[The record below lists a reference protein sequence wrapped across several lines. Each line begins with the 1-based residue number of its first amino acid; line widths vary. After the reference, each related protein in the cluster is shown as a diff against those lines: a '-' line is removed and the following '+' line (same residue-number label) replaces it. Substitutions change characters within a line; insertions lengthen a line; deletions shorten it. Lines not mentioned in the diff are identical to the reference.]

1 MQGVGPG
8 TLLGGRYAVTLRTS
22 EASSH
27 ERWRASDH
35 TLEREVVLVCFPAS
49 SPIASAVLDAAR
61 RAAGVED
68 PRLVRVLDVGTDQGV
83 AFVVEEP
90 LTGAMP
96 LSHLLQSGGLPAQ
109 EVRRLVGE
117 TASALDKASHRGLHH
132 LALTPSTVLRMSDGS
147 VKVRGLATEAVLT
160 GADRISD
167 EQASR
172 ADAVGL
178 VKITYAGLTGR
189 WPAVSVDGGLVGP
202 GPAAGTGLEDAP
214 PVVGGVAAPSEIV
227 TGVPNDLDLICRMT
241 LSTAGGRRGPL
252 SPGDLAMQIAPWPSG
267 PPQSDGASG
276 IRLPAP
282 REAAGAT
289 RVLPA
294 VGAATGAAAA
304 AGPTE
309 VFSPVGAGGQR
320 TREFPPA
327 SDSAGAPAGSDV
339 ATGASGSGAA
349 TGSAGATS
357 GAATGATGGASGGP
371 GLAAAGAAAAG
382 AAAAI
387 GDRVG
392 SFARA
397 AADKAAARA
406 AERRAAHAAHDDFD
420 GEEIALADALDEA
433 PDADLEPPLPVFS
446 REAPER
452 PSGAQ
457 SRIALAIVGVLVLV
471 ALVIGINNVAKIGK
485 SDGDPAARAVVTVT
499 ATRPPSSTSA
509 PTTSQ
514 PAPSTSSQA
523 PAGPVS
529 VAGGTGYDEQDGTE
543 ADQNVKKVYDGDLST
558 AWQSRWYGTARYNGG
573 KEGLGVI
580 LTLSQPTAVSEVE
593 LVLPAKQDVTV
604 YLTNGTSRA
613 GAQKVGSVK
622 GAEGTVTVK
631 ASKKLDPGTNLIVF
645 VTKAARAEA
654 PNHYRA
660 QITEVTVR

>member
-1 MQGVGPG
+1 VTHVQGVGPG
-8 TLLGGRYAVTLRTS
+8 TLLGGRYAVTFRTS
-22 EASSH
+22 EAPSH

-49 SPIASAVLDAAR
+49 SSIAAAALDAAR

-90 LTGAMP
+90 LTGAVP
-96 LSHLLQSGGLPAQ
+96 LSHLLQSGGLSAE
-109 EVRRLVGE
+109 EVRRLTGE

-132 LALTPSTVLRMSDGS
+132 LALTPSTVLRMPDGS

-178 VKITYAGLTGR
+178 VKVAYAGLTGR

-241 LSTAGGRRGPL
+241 LSSGGGRRGPL
-252 SPGDLAMQIAPWPSG
+252 SPGDLALQIAPWASG
-267 PPQSDGASG
+267 PPQSDGATG
-276 IRLPAP
+276 IRLPVP
-282 REAAGAT
+282 RGHAGST

-294 VGAATGAAAA
+294 VGAAGAAGVGGGATGSTDVFPAVGADEGRTRAFPAGRAGSAAGAAAGGA
-304 AGPTE
+304 AG
-309 VFSPVGAGGQR
+309 
-320 TREFPPA
+320 
-327 SDSAGAPAGSDV
+327 
-339 ATGASGSGAA
+339 AA
-349 TGSAGATS
+349 GSAGAG
-357 GAATGATGGASGGP
+357 GAGATA

-406 AERRAAHAAHDDFD
+406 AERRAAHSSHDDYD
-420 GEEIALADALDEA
+420 GEDIALTEALDEA
-433 PDADLEPPLPVFS
+433 PETELEPPLPVFG
-446 REAPER
+446 RDAPER
-452 PSGAQ
+452 PSGTQ

-471 ALVIGINNVAKIGK
+471 ALFIGINNVAKIGQR
-485 SDGDPAARAVVTVT
+485 DGDSVANPVVTVT
-499 ATRPPSSTSA
+499 ATRSASST
-509 PTTSQ
+509 PPPTTTSQ
-514 PAPSTSSQA
+514 PAPTSSSA
-523 PAGPVS
+523 PPAGPVS
-529 VAGGTGYDEQDGTE
+529 IVGGTGYDEQDGTE
-543 ADQNVKKVYDGDLST
+543 ADQNVKKVFDGDPST
-558 AWQSRWYGTARYNGG
+558 GWQSRWYGSAKYNGG

-604 YLTNGTSRA
+604 YLGNGSSRA
-613 GAQKVGSVK
+613 GAQEVGSVK
-622 GAEGTVTVK
+622 GAEGTVTIK
-631 ASKKLDPGTNLIVF
+631 ASKKLEPGSTLIVF
-645 VTKAARAEA
+645 VTKAAPAEA
-654 PNHYRA
+654 ANHYRA
-660 QITEVTVR
+660 QINEVTVR

>member
-1 MQGVGPG
+1 VQGVGPG

-22 EASSH
+22 QAPSH

-49 SPIASAVLDAAR
+49 SPIAAAALDAAR

-90 LTGAMP
+90 LTGAVP
-96 LSHLLQSGGLPAQ
+96 LSHLLQSGGLSAD
-109 EVRRLVGE
+109 EVRRLTGE

-132 LALTPSTVLRMSDGS
+132 LALTPSTVLRMPDGS

-167 EQASR
+167 AQAAR
-172 ADAVGL
+172 ADAIGL
-178 VKITYAGLTGR
+178 VKVAYAGLTGR

-214 PVVGGVAAPSEIV
+214 PVVGGVTAPSEIAP
-227 TGVPNDLDLICRMT
+227 GVPNDLDLICRMT
-241 LSTAGGRRGPL
+241 LSSRSGRRGPL
-252 SPGDLAMQIAPWPSG
+252 SPGDLALQIAPWPSG

-282 REAAGAT
+282 RGGAGST

-294 VGAATGAAAA
+294 VGAAGVAGAGAAAGARAA

-309 VFSPVGAGGQR
+309 VFPAVGAGGER
-320 TREFPPA
+320 TRVYP
-327 SDSAGAPAGSDV
+327 SSGAGAGAG
-339 ATGASGSGAA
+339 GAGGAGGAA
-349 TGSAGATS
+349 AGAAGSAGSS
-357 GAATGATGGASGGP
+357 GAGGAA

-406 AERRAAHAAHDDFD
+406 AERRAAHSAHDDYE
-420 GEEIALADALDEA
+420 GEEIALTEALEQA
-433 PDADLEPPLPVFS
+433 PDTDLEPPLPVFG
-446 REAPER
+446 RDAPER
-452 PSGAQ
+452 PSGTQ

-471 ALVIGINNVAKIGK
+471 SLVIGINNVAKIGK
-485 SDGDPAARAVVTVT
+485 SDGDTAANPVVTVT
-499 ATRPPSSTSA
+499 ATRPPSST
-509 PTTSQ
+509 
-514 PAPSTSSQA
+514 APSTTSEPAPTSSSAA

-529 VAGGTGYDEQDGTE
+529 IVGGTGYDEQDGTE
-543 ADQNVKKVYDGDLST
+543 SDQNVKKVYDGDPST
-558 AWQSRWYGTARYNGG
+558 GWQSRWYGTSTYNGG

-580 LTLSQPTAVSEVE
+580 LTLSQPIAVSEVE

-604 YLTNGTSRA
+604 YLTNGNSRS
-613 GAQKVGSVK
+613 GAQEVGSVK
-622 GAEGTVTVK
+622 GAQGTVTVK
-631 ASKKLDPGTNLIVF
+631 ASKKLDPGSSLIVF
-645 VTKAARAEA
+645 VTKAAPAEA

-660 QITEVTVR
+660 QINEVTVR

>member
-22 EASSH
+22 EAPSH

-49 SPIASAVLDAAR
+49 SPIAAAALDAAR

-68 PRLVRVLDVGTDQGV
+68 PRLVRVLDVGTDQGI

-90 LTGAMP
+90 LTGAVP
-96 LSHLLQSGGLPAQ
+96 LSHLLQSGGLSAD
-109 EVRRLVGE
+109 EVRRLTGE

-132 LALTPSTVLRMSDGS
+132 LALTPSTVLRMPDGA

-167 EQASR
+167 EQAAR

-178 VKITYAGLTGR
+178 VKVAYAGLTGR
-189 WPAVSVDGGLVGP
+189 WPAVSVDDGLVGP
-202 GPAAGTGLEDAP
+202 GPAAGTGLENAP
-214 PVVGGVAAPSEIV
+214 PVVGGVTAPSEIV

-241 LSTAGGRRGPL
+241 LSSSGGRRGPL
-252 SPGDLAMQIAPWPSG
+252 SPGDLALQIAPWPSV

-282 REAAGAT
+282 RASAGST

-294 VGAATGAAAA
+294 VGAAGAAGAGAARAEGSTDVIPAVGGADETRAFASGSSTGGAAAGGAGAA
-304 AGPTE
+304 AG
-309 VFSPVGAGGQR
+309 A
-320 TREFPPA
+320 
-327 SDSAGAPAGSDV
+327 AGAA
-339 ATGASGSGAA
+339 AS
-349 TGSAGATS
+349 
-357 GAATGATGGASGGP
+357 GGASGTA

-406 AERRAAHAAHDDFD
+406 AERRAAHSAADDDYD
-420 GEEIALADALDEA
+420 GEEIALTDALDEA
-433 PDADLEPPLPVFS
+433 PDTDLEPPLPVFG
-446 REAPER
+446 RDAPER
-452 PSGAQ
+452 PSGTQ
-457 SRIALAIVGVLVLV
+457 SRIALAIVGVLVIV
-471 ALVIGINNVAKIGK
+471 ALIIGINNVAKIGK
-485 SDGDPAARAVVTVT
+485 SDGDTAAAVVTVT
-499 ATRPPSSTSA
+499 ATRSTSSSAA
-509 PTTSQ
+509 PTTSE
-514 PAPSTSSQA
+514 PAPTSSSA
-523 PAGPVS
+523 PPATPVS
-529 VAGGTGYDEQDGTE
+529 IVGGTGYDEQDGTE
-543 ADQNVKKVYDGDLST
+543 ADQNVKKVYDGDPST
-558 AWQSRWYGTARYNGG
+558 GWQSRWYGTPRYNGG
-573 KEGLGVI
+573 KEGVGVI

-604 YLTNGTSRA
+604 YLTNGTSRS
-613 GAQKVGSVK
+613 GAQEVGSAK
-622 GAEGTVTVK
+622 GAEGTVTIK
-631 ASKKLDPGTNLIVF
+631 ASKKLEPGTTLIVF
-645 VTKAARAEA
+645 VTKAAPAES
-654 PNHYRA
+654 PTRYRA
-660 QITEVTVR
+660 QINEVTVR

>member
-1 MQGVGPG
+1 MTHVQGVGPG
-8 TLLGGRYAVTLRTS
+8 TLLGGRYAVTFRTS
-22 EASSH
+22 EAPSH

-35 TLEREVVLVCFPAS
+35 TLEREVVVVCFPAS
-49 SPIASAVLDAAR
+49 SPIAAATLDAAR

-68 PRLVRVLDVGTDQGV
+68 PRLVRVLDVGTDHGV
-83 AFVVEEP
+83 AFIVEEP
-90 LTGAMP
+90 LTGAVP
-96 LSHLLQSGGLPAQ
+96 LSHLLQSGGLAAD
-109 EVRRLVGE
+109 EVRRLTGE

-132 LALTPSTVLRMSDGS
+132 LALTPSTVLRMPDGS

-167 EQASR
+167 EHASR

-178 VKITYAGLTGR
+178 VKVAYAGLTGR
-189 WPAVSVDGGLVGP
+189 WPAVLVDGGLVGR
-202 GPAAGTGLEDAP
+202 GPAAGTGLENAP
-214 PVVGGVAAPSEIV
+214 TVVGGVAAPSEIV

-241 LSTAGGRRGPL
+241 LSGGGGRGPL
-252 SPGDLAMQIAPWPSG
+252 SPGDLALQIAPWPSG

-282 REAAGAT
+282 REQRSAT

-294 VGAATGAAAA
+294 VGAAGAARAASGSSGSSGSSASSGSTDVFPAVGSDGGRTQSFPGAASGTAGGVSAAGAAA
-304 AGPTE
+304 G
-309 VFSPVGAGGQR
+309 SGQ
-320 TREFPPA
+320 
-327 SDSAGAPAGSDV
+327 SAGTA
-339 ATGASGSGAA
+339 
-349 TGSAGATS
+349 
-357 GAATGATGGASGGP
+357 

-420 GEEIALADALDEA
+420 GEEIALTEALDEA
-433 PDADLEPPLPVFS
+433 PEAELEPPLPVFG
-446 REAPER
+446 RDAPER
-452 PSGAQ
+452 PSGTQ

-471 ALVIGINNVAKIGK
+471 ALFIGITNVAKIGQ
-485 SDGDPAARAVVTVT
+485 SDGDPAANAVVTVT
-499 ATRPPSSTSA
+499 ATRKPSSTAPQPTSEPAPTSSSA
-509 PTTSQ
+509 P
-514 PAPSTSSQA
+514 
-523 PAGPVS
+523 PAGPVTIT
-529 VAGGTGYDEQDGTE
+529 GGTGYDEQDGTE
-543 ADQNVKKVYDGDLST
+543 ADQNVKKVFDGDPST
-558 AWQSRWYGTARYNGG
+558 GWQSRWYGTPTYNGG

-604 YLTNGTSRA
+604 YLSNGPSRD
-613 GAQKVGSVK
+613 GAQRIGSAK
-622 GAEGTVTVK
+622 GAEGTVTIRS
-631 ASKKLDPGTNLIVF
+631 AKKLEPGSTLIVF

-654 PNHYRA
+654 ATRYRA
-660 QITEVTVR
+660 QINEVTVR

>member
-22 EASSH
+22 EAPSH

-49 SPIASAVLDAAR
+49 SPIAAAALDAAR

-68 PRLVRVLDVGTDQGV
+68 ARLVRVLDVGTDQGI
-83 AFVVEEP
+83 AFIVEEP
-90 LTGAMP
+90 LTGAVP
-96 LSHLLQSGGLPAQ
+96 LSHLLQSGGLPAG
-109 EVRRLVGE
+109 EVRRLTGE

-132 LALTPSTVLRMSDGS
+132 LALTPSTVLRMPDGA

-160 GADRISD
+160 GADRVTD

-178 VKITYAGLTGR
+178 VKVAYAGLTGR
-189 WPAVSVDGGLVGP
+189 WPAVAVDDGLVGR

-241 LSTAGGRRGPL
+241 LSSGGGRRGPL
-252 SPGDLAMQIAPWPSG
+252 SPGDLALQIAPWPSG

-276 IRLPAP
+276 IRLPVA
-282 REAAGAT
+282 RESAGST

-294 VGAATGAAAA
+294 VGAAGAAGAGLGPGTTEVIPAGDAAEETLAYPTGTSEADTGAGAASAGAAA
-304 AGPTE
+304 
-309 VFSPVGAGGQR
+309 SGG
-320 TREFPPA
+320 
-327 SDSAGAPAGSDV
+327 
-339 ATGASGSGAA
+339 GSGTA
-349 TGSAGATS
+349 
-357 GAATGATGGASGGP
+357 

-406 AERRAAHAAHDDFD
+406 AERRAAHAGDDYD
-420 GEEIALADALDEA
+420 GEEIGLTDALDEA
-433 PDADLEPPLPVFS
+433 PDTDLEPPLPVFG
-446 REAPER
+446 RDAPER

-457 SRIALAIVGVLVLV
+457 SRIALAIVGVLVIV

-485 SDGDPAARAVVTVT
+485 SDGDTTANAVVTVT
-499 ATRPPSSTSA
+499 ATRSSSSSAA
-509 PTTSQ
+509 PTTSE
-514 PAPSTSSQA
+514 PAPTTTSVP
-523 PAGPVS
+523 PAAPVS
-529 VAGGTGYDEQDGTE
+529 IVGGTGYDEQDGTE
-543 ADQNVKKVYDGDLST
+543 ADQNVKKAYDEDPST
-558 AWQSRWYGTARYNGG
+558 GWQSRWYGSPTYNGG
-573 KEGLGVI
+573 KDGLGVI
-580 LTLSQPTAVSEVE
+580 LTLSEATAVSEVE

-604 YLTNGTSRA
+604 YLANGTSRN
-613 GAQKVGSVK
+613 GAQEVGSAK
-622 GAEGTVTVK
+622 GADGTVTIK
-631 ASKKLDPGTNLIVF
+631 ASKKLDPGTTLIVF
-645 VTKAARAEA
+645 VTKAAPAEA

-660 QITEVTVR
+660 QVNEVTVR